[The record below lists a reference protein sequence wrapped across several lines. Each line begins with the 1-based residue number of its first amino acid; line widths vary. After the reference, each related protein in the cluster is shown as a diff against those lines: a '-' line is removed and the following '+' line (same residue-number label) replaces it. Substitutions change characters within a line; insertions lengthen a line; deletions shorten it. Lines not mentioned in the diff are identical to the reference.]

1 MLSTVL
7 SFRILHNRTKIPV
20 FRELNINGGIET
32 KNSKLCAVLCLVAQ
46 SFLTLCTPW
55 TIAHQPPLSMGFSRQ
70 KYWSGLPRPPPG
82 IFPTQGSNPG
92 LLHCRRILY
101 CLNHQGNP
109 YLYLLSCNFIPSHL
123 AHRQNASFS
132 SPGWGPCTP
141 SVSLLVIL
149 SESPWM

>member
-55 TIAHQPPLSMGFSRQ
+55 TVAHQPPLSMGFSRQ
-70 KYWSGLPRPPPG
+70 KYWSGLPGSPPG
-82 IFPTQGSNPG
+82 DLPDRGIELMSLRSPTYLGFTFFLSASTQVRHQYPG
-92 LLHCRRILY
+92 
-101 CLNHQGNP
+101 
-109 YLYLLSCNFIPSHL
+109 
-123 AHRQNASFS
+123 
-132 SPGWGPCTP
+132 
-141 SVSLLVIL
+141 
-149 SESPWM
+149 